1 MNLSIEREIMNQSET
16 INDIRYLCRINGL
29 SFRKNITT
37 FNNKPLYYFIN
48 RETGAVVLSNMTLSS
63 ALDNAEKINEI
74 INNETK
80 N

>member
-1 MNLSIEREIMNQSET
+1 MNQSKT
-16 INDIRYLCRINGL
+16 IKEIRYLCRINGL
-29 SFRKNITT
+29 SFKKSITT

>member
-1 MNLSIEREIMNQSET
+1 MNQTKT
-16 INDIRYLCRINGL
+16 IKKIRYLCRVNGL
-29 SFRKNITT
+29 SFRKSNTT

>member
-1 MNLSIEREIMNQSET
+1 MFIKNQTKT
-16 INDIRYLCRINGL
+16 IKEIRYLCRINGL
-29 SFRKNITT
+29 SFRKSITT
-37 FNNKPLYYFIN
+37 FNNNPIYYFIN
-48 RETGAVVLSNMTLSS
+48 METGAVVLSNMTLSS